1 QRGLPGHDH
10 PRLGRGLRRPQH
22 VGRGSQP
29 RLERPGHA
37 GAHRQGL
44 PAPAHRQAGGRGA
57 RGAVPRLRRRGLHHR
72 ADSLGE
78 RRLHDDV
85 SIRSQEAALD
95 FETITYAAD
104 GGVARITLNRPDR
117 LNAIS
122 PALLHDLDRACAVV
136 EGDADARAV
145 TLTAAGRAFCAG
157 ADLIAVRELS
167 PDPER
172 WGAFM
177 RLWHRVFDRIE
188 ALPVPVIAGV
198 HGLALAGGLELVLV
212 ADLVVADEA
221 ARLGDQHA
229 NFGLVAGGGGSQRL
243 PRVIGARRAKELMLL
258 GGWLAAP
265 EALAWG
271 LVNRVVPAGTVTAV
285 VEEMAA
291 ALAAGSGSANR
302 TVKALVA
309 RAFDTELAEGLELER
324 RLVAEHMRSADAAE
338 GLRAFAEKRKP
349 VF

>member
-1 QRGLPGHDH
+1 M
-10 PRLGRGLRRPQH
+10 
-22 VGRGSQP
+22 
-29 RLERPGHA
+29 
-37 GAHRQGL
+37 
-44 PAPAHRQAGGRGA
+44 
-57 RGAVPRLRRRGLHHR
+57 
-72 ADSLGE
+72 
-78 RRLHDDV
+78 
-85 SIRSQEAALD
+85 
-95 FETITYAAD
+95 
-104 GGVARITLNRPDR
+104 
-117 LNAIS
+117 
-122 PALLHDLDRACAVV
+122 
-136 EGDADARAV
+136 V

-212 ADLVVADEA
+212 ADLVVADET

-258 GGWLAAP
+258 GGWLTAP

-271 LVNRVVPAGTVTAV
+271 LVNRVVPAGTVTPA

-291 ALAAGSGSANR
+291 TLARGSGSANR

-309 RAFDTELAEGLELER
+309 RALDTELAEGLELER